1 MARKAVLLG
10 STGSIGVST
19 LDLFEA
25 SGSAVEILA
34 LTAGSNVAL
43 LAEQSLRW
51 RPQIAVIADER
62 LLPELRQRLQGS
74 GVQAAGGAG
83 ALVEAACMNADW
95 VMAAIV
101 GTAGLAPTLA
111 AARSGAVVALANKE
125 SLVCAGPALLQAAK
139 AAGGV
144 VIPVDSEHSAIF
156 QALAGEKSERV
167 SRLIL
172 TASGG
177 PFLNWTR
184 AQMERATP
192 VQAAAH
198 PNWRMGAKIS
208 IDSATMM
215 NKGLELIEA
224 AYLFDTPA
232 AQIEVLVH
240 PQSIVHSLVEY
251 VDGSTLAQLGLPDM
265 RAPIAYAFSWPDRL
279 DWPAPRLDLAAIG
292 SLTFQAPDNDRFPAI
307 GLARAAVSLGAGG
320 AAALN
325 AANEAAVAAFLDRR
339 IGFLDIART
348 CEETL
353 GIMDRKGQLAAVQ
366 GDPIARAVDIDA
378 VARMTASTVI
388 GALKSPLETGT

>member
-25 SGSAVEILA
+25 SGAAVEILA

-51 RPQIAVIADER
+51 LPQIAVIADER
-62 LLPELRQRLQGS
+62 LLPQLRQRLQCS

-83 ALVEAACMNADW
+83 ALAEAACMNADW

-156 QALAGEKSERV
+156 QALAGEKPERV

-177 PFLNWTR
+177 PFLNWTK

-192 VQAAAH
+192 VQAVAH
-198 PNWRMGAKIS
+198 PNWSMGAKIS

-224 AYLFDTPA
+224 AYLFDTPV

-265 RAPIAYAFSWPDRL
+265 RAPIAYAFAWPDRL

-320 AAALN
+320 PAALN

-353 GIMDRKGQLAAVQ
+353 GIMDRKGQLAAAH